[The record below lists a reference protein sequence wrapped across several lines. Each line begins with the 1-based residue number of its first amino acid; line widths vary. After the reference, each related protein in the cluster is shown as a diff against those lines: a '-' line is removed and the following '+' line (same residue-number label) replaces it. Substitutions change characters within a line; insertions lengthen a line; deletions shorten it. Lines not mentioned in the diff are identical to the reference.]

1 MSAGVGVLVGLAVLA
16 GSGATTG
23 RASVLADRTG
33 SGALGTRWRRARTL
47 KGDDDERTLETS
59 TTAVAALLR
68 SGTAPAQAWWTAL
81 RVPADHRGV
90 PDVAAL
96 VDAVAGTPPRR
107 RRHDAALRRQAA
119 GVVAACVVAAEV
131 GASLAPVLDAV
142 GSAVVVAEEERAARD
157 AALAG
162 PRATARL
169 LGWLPIGGLVVGALL
184 GVDLPGVVV
193 GGGLGATSL
202 VVGLALMVAGRAWT
216 RRLVARA
223 AGERDGRGR

>member
-1 MSAGVGVLVGLAVLA
+1 MSAGVGVLVGLAVLV
-16 GSGATTG
+16 GSGAALG
-23 RASVLADRTG
+23 RTSVLAVRAE
-33 SGALGTRWRRARTL
+33 SGAVLARWRRARSL
-47 KGDDDERTLETS
+47 KGDDDDRTLETV

-68 SGTAPAQAWWTAL
+68 SGTAPAQAWWTAV

-90 PDVAAL
+90 PDADAL
-96 VDAVAGTPPRR
+96 VDAVAGTSRR
-107 RRHDAALRRQAA
+107 RGGHDAALRRQAA
-119 GVVAACVVAAEV
+119 GVVAACAVAAEV

-169 LGWLPIGGLVVGALL
+169 LGWLPVGGLVVGALL

-202 VVGLALMVAGRAWT
+202 VVGLVLMVVGRAWT

-223 AGERDGRGR
+223 AVERDARGR